1 MNSKIYAAVI
11 ASAMLALTVI
21 LKLKGSIPVS
31 IVQERL
37 HQSPKQQ
44 PFYTRSPK
52 NLITSLEKELDFLH
66 PEIMKC
72 EDIFKKGQNK
82 TEFEHI
88 WSELSQYDLVLKKV
102 KSELK
107 RNHTKGSC
115 MEGYSYRYPEEGQ
128 TMAKLAR

>member
-1 MNSKIYAAVI
+1 MNPKIYAAVI

-82 TEFEHI
+82 TEFEQKYNI
-88 WSELSQYDLVLKKV
+88 IIKWKTNKKIKSLLK
-102 KSELK
+102 
-107 RNHTKGSC
+107 
-115 MEGYSYRYPEEGQ
+115 
-128 TMAKLAR
+128 TMTYAA